1 MNKFRITYTRP
12 YLPIPERHELQYDV
26 LLAESEQQVR
36 DIFADCEILRVE
48 LLKQDYEQDLES
60 QKNAALIW
68 AQCQEPADEEMDAVH
83 NYIYAAEAGDLAA
96 LQYGDFDLGTRAMIS
111 GGEVMELDAHLEAR
125 YDEKTEEDMPF

>member
-68 AQCQEPADEEMDAVH
+68 AQCQEPTD
-83 NYIYAAEAGDLAA
+83 EAGDLAA
-96 LQYGDFDLGTRAMIS
+96 LQYGDFDLGTRCTIS
-111 GGEVMELDAHLEAR
+111 GGEVLELPIKITSGGD
-125 YDEKTEEDMPF
+125 DMPF

>member
-68 AQCQEPADEEMDAVH
+68 AQCQEPTDEEMDAVH
-83 NYIYAAEAGDLAA
+83 NYICAAEAGDLAA
-96 LQYGDFDLGTRAMIS
+96 LQYGDFDLGTRTMIS
-111 GGEVMELDAHLEAR
+111 GGEVLELPIKITSGGD
-125 YDEKTEEDMPF
+125 DMPF